1 MFIKIVCFDSTFEFV
16 HLIQHFS
23 LFTQTARA
31 APKVPTKSYRE
42 EIEQHQRRFLPHQ
55 GLCLCYSNAYNFQTT
70 PVAGI
75 FLFHFPFAEM
85 VKGRGKS
92 ARQTRNL
99 LLKMS
104 SDKLIGPLSVLKEWK
119 DQQKRVKVTPLMKIK
134 RFSVEEKF
142 YSTVFFWHFP
152 CRYSQEM

>member
-1 MFIKIVCFDSTFEFV
+1 
-16 HLIQHFS
+16 
-23 LFTQTARA
+23 
-31 APKVPTKSYRE
+31 
-42 EIEQHQRRFLPHQ
+42 
-55 GLCLCYSNAYNFQTT
+55 
-70 PVAGI
+70 
-75 FLFHFPFAEM
+75 M

-99 LLKMS
+99 LLIMN

-142 YSTVFFWHFP
+142 YSTFFFLGDFHADIHKKCDYNQWLCDGIH
-152 CRYSQEM
+152 